1 MIKPPGRPEIP
12 ASSAPELELELKLN
26 RNQIKLGG
34 VSPVACVCLGFGFGL
49 GLGLGVLYGRRRNAL
64 YILQFEQ
71 PLVAPP
77 PYTDVYNSQRCVCV
91 CVLGGGGGMER
102 GDRGGVASIIR
113 GVLRHQANKQAAH
126 KQRTVKITSMEAIM
140 ARAPFY
146 EPRN

>member
-1 MIKPPGRPEIP
+1 MLVGWGE
-12 ASSAPELELELKLN
+12 
-26 RNQIKLGG
+26 G
-34 VSPVACVCLGFGFGL
+34 V
-49 GLGLGVLYGRRRNAL
+49 
-64 YILQFEQ
+64 
-71 PLVAPP
+71 
-77 PYTDVYNSQRCVCV
+77 
-91 CVLGGGGGMER
+91 ER